1 MPHSH
6 FSNRQRTIFG
16 LTLLLLLTI
25 VGMMAYWVDNLL
37 REGSIET
44 NQAYLKV
51 AVEDRHVV
59 IEQFLNER
67 LNMLKVL
74 TRSAYDE
81 HDYGPRHAQ
90 ALLNELATTY
100 ADYLSFSVYTREG
113 QLLGLAGED
122 TIDSSDVTSQEW
134 FTVTLTRGE
143 FVSPLYLG
151 SRKIPTLAMSVLA
164 ITPAGAHVVRAT
176 LNLATLNTHLSEM
189 TAGESGGTY
198 MVNPITGS
206 YLSRPYYGAKPL
218 LEHSPRFNWGEKHFH
233 VDYEEH
239 GIEEVDAKIA
249 TRADGTEVMEAYCC
263 IRDGTWLVVVER
275 ELEEVLDLHRA
286 LRQQLGMTL
295 GFTLLLLIAIT
306 GIAFRLGRR

>member
-59 IEQFLNER
+59 IEQFLDER

-74 TRSAYDE
+74 ARSAYDE
-81 HDYGPRHAQ
+81 HNYGPRHVQ
-90 ALLNELATTY
+90 ALLSELASTY
-100 ADYLSFSVYTREG
+100 ADYLSFSVYSREG
-113 QLLGLAGED
+113 QLIGLAGED
-122 TIDSSDVTSQEW
+122 TIESSDAASQEW
-134 FTVTLTRGE
+134 FATTLTRGE
-143 FVSPLYLG
+143 FISPLYLG
-151 SRKIPTLAMSVLA
+151 AREIPTLAMAVLA
-164 ITPAGAHVVRAT
+164 VTPTGTHVVRAT
-176 LNLATLNTHLSEM
+176 LNLATLNAHLSEM
-189 TAGESGGTY
+189 VAGESGGTY

-206 YLSRPYYGAKPL
+206 YLSRPYYGAEPL
-218 LEHSPRFNWGEKHFH
+218 LETSPRFSWGERHFH

-239 GIEEVDAKIA
+239 GIEEVDAKVA
-249 TRADGTEVMEAYCC
+249 TRADGTEVIEAYCC
-263 IRDGTWLVVVER
+263 TRDGTWLVVVER
-275 ELEEVLDLHRA
+275 ELDEVLDLHRA
-286 LRQQLGMTL
+286 LRLQLGMTL
-295 GFTLLLLIAIT
+295 GFTLLLLAAIT
-306 GIAFRLGRR
+306 GIALRLGRR